1 MARVSNAANRVR
13 DKVADASQRTA
24 HHPATHRCR
33 LLHETGKGYE
43 RKSDQELV
51 ELIAKALA
59 DYPDQIVVSEINSQQ
74 TTVIELRAAKQD
86 LGKIIGKQGR
96 NAQALR
102 TIVNAAATKLRKRA
116 VLEIL
121 D

>member
-1 MARVSNAANRVR
+1 MPLSELLIILQHIDVDFFMKREKAMSE
-13 DKVADASQRTA
+13 SQI
-24 HHPATHRCR
+24 
-33 LLHETGKGYE
+33 K
-43 RKSDQELV
+43 ELV
-51 ELIAKALA
+51 EVIAKALA